1 MDRSRH
7 DLDREPAR
15 IRHARVLRRASS
27 IPSVAAVTKER
38 LKSPRVRLFV
48 ALDLPAAVREGIA
61 AWGERALADPALRP
75 VPQKALHVTLAF
87 LGWRWER
94 DIPRAAEIVNRV
106 RAGAPSLGFGPEP
119 VAIPPKRREKSLFA
133 LDAPS
138 RAATAMQRDLEAE
151 LVEARLY
158 KPEKRPFWSH
168 VTVARVRREKAA
180 KRRYMAVRR
189 PPGPIPEALCEP
201 FQAVRV
207 TLYRSVLQP
216 AGAQY
221 TPLAQ
226 VELPT
231 STGPGRR

>member
-1 MDRSRH
+1 M
-7 DLDREPAR
+7 
-15 IRHARVLRRASS
+15 RRASS

-48 ALDLPAAVREGIA
+48 ALDLPATMREGIA
-61 AWGERALADPALRP
+61 AWGRRALADPALRP
-75 VPQKALHVTLAF
+75 VPQDALHVTLAF
-87 LGWRWER
+87 LGWRWEG

-106 RAGAPSLGFGPEP
+106 RAGAPRLGLAPEP
-119 VAIPPKRREKSLFA
+119 VAIPRQRRQKSLFA

-138 RAATAMQRDLEAE
+138 EGAVALQRDLEAE
-151 LVEARLY
+151 LVAGRLFE
-158 KPEKRPFWSH
+158 PEKRPFWSH
-168 VTVARVRREKAA
+168 VTVARVRKEKGG
-180 KRRYMAVRR
+180 KGRRMAVRQ

-231 STGPGRR
+231 STGPGWW